1 MSIQAGTAATPSE
14 AVGQNGQHSKPRG
27 AALAA
32 LSLTALGIVYGDIG
46 TSPLYAFKVALGAS
60 SGVTPLAVLGIL
72 SMIFWS
78 LILIISIKYV
88 AFVMRADNHGEGGIL
103 ALAALLGPAR
113 NRVVVLS
120 LGLFGAALL
129 YGDGAITPAISV
141 LSAIEG
147 LNVGTHLF
155 QPYVVPLT
163 IVILIGLFAIQS
175 HGTHKIG
182 RWFGPIML
190 AWFLVIG
197 IMGLVHVVKHPQVLA
212 AVSPLNAFAFAYH
225 SGWVAFAVAGAV
237 FLVVTGGEALYADM
251 GHVGRRP
258 ITIAWFGIVLPSLL
272 LNYFGQGAMVLADS
286 HTAANPFFAMGPS
299 WSVVPLVILS
309 GVATCIASQALISG
323 VFSLTR
329 QAISLGRLPRLRVVQ
344 TSGREFGQIYV
355 PVVNWALM
363 AATCLLVLGFKTSDD
378 LAAAYGIA
386 VSATMAITAC
396 LLFLAMRELWG
407 WSLWRAGPIS
417 ALFLATDSMFLAA
430 NLTKVA
436 EGGWLPLAIGSVIFT
451 IMLLWM
457 RGNNAVLAKL
467 AETAQPFPAFLAHL
481 DYANIPRVPG
491 TAIFM
496 SKTHNAAPA
505 VMTTY
510 VDLSGT
516 LHAQVIIISVDT
528 QRVPRVHARDRLK
541 IQSVGGGIWRVSA
554 SYGFMQVPD
563 VHVLLRWLPRLANID
578 VDPYEAV
585 YFLSNESV
593 YRAEHSCMSQLGL
606 VFYAFLRR
614 NGAKASDYFGLPQ
627 SRIMEIGM
635 HLEI

>member
-1 MSIQAGTAATPSE
+1 MSLTIGTAPGEGAAQE
-14 AVGQNGQHSKPRG
+14 QQAKPRG

-46 TSPLYAFKVALGAS
+46 TSPLYAFKVALGAA
-60 SGVTPLAVLGIL
+60 SGVTPSAVLGIL

-78 LILIISIKYV
+78 LILIISVKYV

-103 ALAALLGPAR
+103 ALAALLGPIR
-113 NRVVVLS
+113 SRPVVLS

-147 LNVGTHLF
+147 LKVGTDIF
-155 QPYVVPLT
+155 DPVVLPLT
-163 IVILIGLFAIQS
+163 VGILLCLFAIQS

-182 RWFGPIML
+182 SWFGPIML
-190 AWFLVIG
+190 CWFLIIG
-197 IMGLVHVVKHPQVLA
+197 LIGLWHVVQHPFVLA
-212 AVSPLNAFAFAYH
+212 AISPLHAVTFAYE

-237 FLVVTGGEALYADM
+237 FLCVTGGEALYADM

-258 ITIAWFGIVLPSLL
+258 ITVAWFGLVLPALL
-272 LNYFGQGAMVLADS
+272 LNYFGQGAVVLVDHKAGD
-286 HTAANPFFAMGPS
+286 NPFFALGPS
-299 WSVVPLVILS
+299 WSVIPLVVLS
-309 GVATCIASQALISG
+309 GIATCIASQALISG

-355 PVVNWALM
+355 PAVNWALM
-363 AATCLLVLGFKTSDD
+363 VLTILLVLGFKTSDD

-396 LLFLAMRELWG
+396 LLYLAMRELWG
-407 WSLWRAGPIS
+407 WSILRAGPIS
-417 ALFLATDSMFLAA
+417 LLFLSIDSMFLTA
-430 NLTKVA
+430 NLTKVV
-436 EGGWLPLAIGSVIFT
+436 EGGWLPLAIGAFVFT
-451 IMLLWM
+451 IMRMWM
-457 RGNNAVLAKL
+457 RGNDVVLAKL
-467 AETAQPFPAFLAHL
+467 AQTAQPFPDFLAHL
-481 DYANIPRVPG
+481 EYAHVPRVPG
-491 TAIFM
+491 TAVFL
-496 SKTHNAAPA
+496 SKTHQAAPA

-516 LHAQVIIISVDT
+516 LHAQVILISVEF
-528 QRVPRVHARDRLK
+528 QRVPRVHARERLV
-541 IQSVGGGIWRVSA
+541 IDEVGSGIYRVTA
-554 SYGFMQVPD
+554 YYGFMQVPD
-563 VHVLLRWLPRLANID
+563 VHVVLRWLPRLANID

-585 YFLSNESV
+585 YFLSNESI
-593 YRAEHSCMSQLGL
+593 YRAERSCMSRLGL
-606 VFYAFLRR
+606 GLYAFMRR
-614 NGAKASDYFGLPQ
+614 NGAKASDFFGLPQ
-627 SRIMEIGM
+627 SRVMEIGL